1 MNRPVVENRW
11 TWGNVLSS
19 TLAALTLISVIAGA
33 VSRATNVERSAG
45 EVGTLSQ
52 KQSANESAI
61 AQLRTDVDVL
71 KQRRTED
78 ASTVQGMR
86 AEILTR
92 LDRIENK
99 LDQKADKQALREWTK

>member
-11 TWGNVLSS
+11 TVGNVIS
-19 TLAALTLISVIAGA
+19 TAMATLTLLGVIGGA
-33 VSRATNVERSAG
+33 VSRATNVERSAA
-45 EVGTLSQ
+45 EVVTLSQ

-61 AQLRTDVDVL
+61 VQLRTDVDVL
-71 KQRRTED
+71 KQRRNED

-86 AEILTR
+86 GEILTR

-99 LDQKADKQALREWTK
+99 LDQKADKQSLREWTK